1 MKLTSFILCESARM
15 RPDGTFDVVNGGYA
29 EAVSQSFPAK
39 LTIAAVLVLECDPGE
54 GGPQT
59 IEVQLRDADGKPLQ
73 AWRHAFELAAGQRGA
88 HLVLNLK
95 DVRLERE
102 GDYAFEVRA
111 NGARATPI
119 KTIRA
124 RKG

>member
-15 RPDGTFDVVNGGYA
+15 RPDGTFDIVNGGYA
-29 EAVSQSFPAK
+29 EAVSAAFPSK
-39 LTIAAVLVLECDPGE
+39 LTIAAVLVLETEPGE

-59 IEVQLRDADGKPLQ
+59 VEMQLRDADGKPLQ
-73 AWRHAFELAAGQRGA
+73 AWRHAFELATAQKGA

-95 DVRLERE
+95 DVRFPAE

-111 NGARATPI
+111 NGARVTPV
-119 KTIRA
+119 KTVRA